1 MRFGLFRRRDDPQAE
16 AAERAKER
24 VREEIKAWAAAAA
37 GLPADAVLAV
47 NEIGCADPSCP
58 GVETVVLLMRPGE
71 KTRAYKVPKALAEVT
86 EQDIREALSS

>member
-1 MRFGLFRRRDDPQAE
+1 MRFGLFRRRESAPQAE
-16 AAERAKER
+16 AAEPVKER
-24 VREEIKAWAAAAA
+24 VKAWAAASA

-47 NEIGCADPSCP
+47 NEIVCTDPSCP

-71 KTRAYKVPKALAEVT
+71 KTRACKVQKALSEVT